1 VGALVVSNTK
11 AYRQFGNSVVVPVVE
26 CLAEAVIKTLHEP
39 ALEHEPLVMQFG
51 EPKPEDGGQA
61 MKVEKPKS
69 RKRNPASA
77 LA

>member
-1 VGALVVSNTK
+1 MGALVVSNTK

-26 CLAEAVIKTLHEP
+26 RLAEAVIKTLHEP

-69 RKRNPASA
+69 RKRKPAAA